1 MCGVAK
7 MSTEKRLSLQRMHLA
22 KGARQKWDIII
33 CLSIPQPTVSKL
45 HGYDGYMGQKV
56 WERLHFFL
64 ATLVALHFTPVSK

>member
-1 MCGVAK
+1 

-56 WERLHFFL
+56 RKSLQFFVSL
-64 ATLVALHFTPVSK
+64 SNSSAKIVANNAPFLR

>member
-1 MCGVAK
+1 

-56 WERLHFFL
+56 WESLQFFNINPFRGVIFAVPL
-64 ATLVALHFTPVSK
+64 